1 MAAEKKN
8 FNVTVDA
15 VLCKGCGYC
24 KELCP
29 KSVYE
34 FGSEYNESGYKF
46 MTVAAMD
53 ACIGCRT
60 CMMVCPDFAIEV
72 VDQ

>member
-1 MAAEKKN
+1 MAAEKKS
-8 FNVTVDA
+8 FNVRVDA

-29 KSVYE
+29 KGVYDY
-34 FGSEYNESGYKF
+34 GSEYNESGYNF
-46 MTVAAMD
+46 MTEVAAD

-72 VDQ
+72 VEQ